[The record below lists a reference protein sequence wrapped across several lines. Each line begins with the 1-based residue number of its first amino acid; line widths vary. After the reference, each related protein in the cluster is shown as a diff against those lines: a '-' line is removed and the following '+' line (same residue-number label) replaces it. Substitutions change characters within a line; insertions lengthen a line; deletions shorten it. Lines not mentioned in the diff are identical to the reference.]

1 MKITIFS
8 GQFDSPLHGGEYAAT
23 GPNGPFPAWCAEQT
37 QSLSFGEKIDYQVI
51 DGIDAWGAPIS
62 QALDRLMSWTVG
74 AGWPTTIDQND
85 AIQTDIW
92 SILTGGAVNIDT
104 ANAPITQHASLLH
117 SATRQDLLVSQPISE
132 PNPLPMLLI
141 GIALL
146 AAYRRSI
153 ST

>member
-1 MKITIFS
+1 MKITITQGPFH
-8 GQFDSPLHGGEYAAT
+8 SPLHGGEYAAN
-23 GPNGPFPAWCAEQT
+23 GPSGPFPAWCAEQT
-37 QSLSFGEKIDYQVI
+37 QSLSFGDVIDYLVV
-51 DGIDAWGAPIS
+51 DGVAALGSPIS

-104 ANAPITQHASLLH
+104 SNAPITQHAILLH
-117 SATRQDLLVSQPISE
+117 SATRQDLLFSQPISE
-132 PNPLPMLLI
+132 PNPLPMMLI

-146 AAYRRSI
+146 AAYRSI

>member
-1 MKITIFS
+1 MQIKIEQGPFH
-8 GQFDSPLHGGEYAAT
+8 SPLHGGEYAAN
-23 GPNGPFPAWCAEQT
+23 GPSGPFPAWCAEQT
-37 QSLSFGEKIDYQVI
+37 QSLSFGDVIDYLVV
-51 DGIDAWGAPIS
+51 DGVAAWGSPIS

-104 ANAPITQHASLLH
+104 SNAPITQHAILLH
-117 SATRQDLLVSQPISE
+117 SATRQDLLVTHPISE
-132 PNPLPMLLI
+132 PHPLPMLLI

-146 AAYRRSI
+146 AAYRSI
-153 ST
+153 RT

>member
-1 MKITIFS
+1 MKITIQQGPFVS
-8 GQFDSPLHGGEYAAT
+8 VLHGGEYSAT

-37 QSLSFGEKIDYQVI
+37 QSLSFGDVIDYLVV
-51 DGIDAWGAPIS
+51 DGVAALGSPIS

-74 AGWPTTIDQND
+74 AGWPTTLDQND

-92 SILTGGAVNIDT
+92 SILSGRAGMIYTEA
-104 ANAPITQHASLLH
+104 APITQHSMLLH

-146 AAYRRSI
+146 AAYRSI
-153 ST
+153 RT

>member
-74 AGWPTTIDQND
+74 AGWPTTLDQND

-92 SILTGGAVNIDT
+92 SILSGRAGMIYTEA
-104 ANAPITQHASLLH
+104 APITQHSMLLH
-117 SATRQDLLVSQPISE
+117 SATKQDLLVTQPISE
-132 PNPLPMLLI
+132 PHPLPMLLI

-146 AAYRRSI
+146 AAYRSI
-153 ST
+153 RT

>member
-1 MKITIFS
+1 MKITITQ
-8 GQFDSPLHGGEYAAT
+8 GQFHSPLHGGEYAA
-23 GPNGPFPAWCAEQT
+23 NGPSGPFTAWCAEQT
-37 QSLSFGEKIDYQVI
+37 QSLSFGDVIDYLVV
-51 DGIDAWGAPIS
+51 DGVAAWGSPIS

-104 ANAPITQHASLLH
+104 SNAPITQHAILLH
-117 SATRQDLLVSQPISE
+117 SATRQDLLFSQPISE
-132 PNPLPMLLI
+132 PNPLPMLLV

-146 AAYRRSI
+146 AAYRSI
-153 ST
+153 RT

>member
-1 MKITIFS
+1 MKITITQGPFH
-8 GQFDSPLHGGEYAAT
+8 SPLHGGEYAA
-23 GPNGPFPAWCAEQT
+23 NGPSGPFTAWCAEQT
-37 QSLSFGEKIDYQVI
+37 QSLSFGDVIDYLVV
-51 DGIDAWGAPIS
+51 DGVAAWGSPIS

-104 ANAPITQHASLLH
+104 SNAPITQHAILLH
-117 SATRQDLLVSQPISE
+117 SATRQDLLFSQPISE

-146 AAYRRSI
+146 AAYRSI
-153 ST
+153 RT

>member
-1 MKITIFS
+1 MKITIQQGPFVS
-8 GQFDSPLHGGEYAAT
+8 VLYGGEYAAT

-37 QSLSFGEKIDYQVI
+37 QSLSFGDVIDYLVV
-51 DGIDAWGAPIS
+51 DGVAAWGSPIS

-74 AGWPTTIDQND
+74 AGWPTTLDQND

-92 SILTGGAVNIDT
+92 SILSGRAGMIDT
-104 ANAPITQHASLLH
+104 EAAPITQHSMLLH

-132 PNPLPMLLI
+132 PNPLPMLLV

-153 ST
+153 RT